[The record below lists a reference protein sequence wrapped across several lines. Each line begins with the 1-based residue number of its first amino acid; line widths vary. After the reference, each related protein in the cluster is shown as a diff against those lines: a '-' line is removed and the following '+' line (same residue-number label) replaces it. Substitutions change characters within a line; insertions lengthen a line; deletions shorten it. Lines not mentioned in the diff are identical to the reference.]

1 MTHLNRKNSISGN
14 FYSEEENMTK
24 KTHHLPKESLE
35 QIANLLIKIK
45 NKYITQKAGKKI
57 FI

>member
-1 MTHLNRKNSISGN
+1 
-14 FYSEEENMTK
+14 MTK